1 MAKNILFIVE
11 GERDEPNLI
20 ISIFKRALDLSTSDY
35 KIFKFKSN
43 IYSLY
48 DKMVK
53 EEYESLLSM
62 LYSMDKRI
70 FPSDFLIPEAA
81 FSSVYLIFDLD
92 PQSPTYSKKK
102 ITRLSEMFSDESRNG
117 KLYLNVP
124 MSQSIFNFQ
133 SFNQDKFNNQVY
145 AINRIAS
152 FYKKDSRENSF
163 LKLKYRTASFRSI

>member
-20 ISIFKRALDLSTSDY
+20 ISIFKRALDLSTGDY

-43 IYSLY
+43 IYSLH

-70 FPSDFLIPEAA
+70 FPTDF
-81 FSSVYLIFDLD
+81 
-92 PQSPTYSKKK
+92 
-102 ITRLSEMFSDESRNG
+102 
-117 KLYLNVP
+117 
-124 MSQSIFNFQ
+124 
-133 SFNQDKFNNQVY
+133 
-145 AINRIAS
+145 
-152 FYKKDSRENSF
+152 
-163 LKLKYRTASFRSI
+163 